1 MRLICPNCDAQYEVP
16 YDVIPE
22 AGRDVQCSDCGHT
35 WFQEAVSAL
44 PRPERKPVP
53 PEVASILREEAELER
68 RAREEERQALE
79 VQEEMPL
86 AEPAADPAP
95 APEQPDPAAN
105 PFASHSF
112 EDEPE
117 ETEAERRS
125 REARNRLAR
134 LRGYE
139 EDEKSAAEAAASAS
153 RRDQLPDVDAINKT
167 LEQTDDKPKRSKDYD
182 YDPALFL
189 KRERRA
195 AGFRLGM
202 TLIIV
207 AGVLLTAT
215 YFLTPELTRALPM
228 AQPYLDGYTAAV
240 DLARLWVSDQA
251 QELLVMVNDLTNGL
265 ISG

>member
-1 MRLICPNCDAQYEVP
+1 MVSRSRLGPAPSGTQTGATRGCLDPARRGRAGTP
-16 YDVIPE
+16 RPRRRASGAGS
-22 AGRDVQCSDCGHT
+22 AGRN
-35 WFQEAVSAL
+35 A
-44 PRPERKPVP
+44 
-53 PEVASILREEAELER
+53 
-68 RAREEERQALE
+68 
-79 VQEEMPL
+79 L